1 MRPRFLSSITI
12 GKGDPDEVSR
22 AVTIIIIILIVIIII
37 IIITIRVIIKNNDKN
52 NNINNININNNYNI
66 GLLNRAHQMALYLSK
81 PSTTLRL
88 T

>member
-1 MRPRFLSSITI
+1 MRLRFLLSITI
-12 GKGDPDEVSR
+12 GKGEAR
-22 AVTIIIIILIVIIII
+22 MRYHVTIIIIIILIVILI

-52 NNINNININNNYNI
+52 NNINNIYINNNNNI

>member
-1 MRPRFLSSITI
+1 M
-12 GKGDPDEVSR
+12 
-22 AVTIIIIILIVIIII
+22 
-37 IIITIRVIIKNNDKN
+37 TIRVIIKNNDKN
-52 NNINNININNNYNI
+52 NNINNIYINNNNNI